1 MKSVDTK
8 NLAQILLE
16 TTDGVSPEVSAKSIK
31 DFAQYLAKKGLLSKL
46 DSIISDYEVLYNK
59 KNNIVSA
66 TVTLTHRLP
75 EKTKNEL
82 QEALKKKYNA
92 KEVEIIEKVDA
103 RIIGGMKIKIG
114 DTVFDSSL
122 ANSLHQLE
130 TQLLK

>member
-16 TTDGVSPEVSAKSIK
+16 TTDGASPEVSAKSIK
-31 DFAQYLAKKGLLSKL
+31 DFAQYLTKKGLLSKL

-59 KNNIVSA
+59 KNNIVQA
-66 TVTLTHRLP
+66 IVILTKRLP
-75 EKTKNEL
+75 EKTKNDL

-122 ANSLHQLE
+122 SNSLHQLE

>member
-16 TTDGVSPEVSAKSIK
+16 TTEGASPESSAKAIK
-31 DFAQYLAKKGLLSKL
+31 DFARYLEKKGLLSKL
-46 DSIISDYEVLYNK
+46 DSIISDYEILYNK
-59 KNNIVSA
+59 KNNIVQA

-75 EKTKNEL
+75 EKTKNDL

-92 KEVEIIEKVDA
+92 KEVEIIEKIDA

-122 ANSLHQLE
+122 AHSLHQLE